1 MLNFAIVIIYC
12 TYYLLH
18 YYITSLLSNYVY
30 MLAMFIHTHTI
41 GIIVF
46 ARLALFIFTTVIALS
61 PFSIHIAVVL
71 LIRNVQRT
79 KMDYNQP
86 VTE

>member
-1 MLNFAIVIIYC
+1 
-12 TYYLLH
+12 
-18 YYITSLLSNYVY
+18 

-46 ARLALFIFTTVIALS
+46 ARLALYIAALFIFTTVIALS

>member
-1 MLNFAIVIIYC
+1 
-12 TYYLLH
+12 
-18 YYITSLLSNYVY
+18 

-61 PFSIHIAVVL
+61 PFSIHMYSIAVVL